1 MNYKLPLIR
10 KFLPSFPDSY
20 IHPHRQQILQFILAN
35 EKDCKLVRCV
45 RGSEDLVTQNFVKA
59 TEQIFPQEVLNFLMI
74 KPLAMRLIKDQ
85 FRDNLQ
91 KIQNKVEAVDVSTL
105 NPGKSDYELFEKL
118 GVALEGKSKIPDDED
133 FRIMLFAKKKSSDGL
148 ETYIVSNDKVFT
160 RNIHLIEK
168 NYCAIVLPE
177 EKL

>member
-1 MNYKLPLIR
+1 
-10 KFLPSFPDSY
+10 
-20 IHPHRQQILQFILAN
+20 
-35 EKDCKLVRCV
+35 
-45 RGSEDLVTQNFVKA
+45 
-59 TEQIFPQEVLNFLMI
+59 MI